1 MILVKTFLFIIYIYS
16 FINFVNIIVKETN
29 YNKGI
34 KRILNNLTIS
44 SVSVVG
50 LYVVEYYI

>member
-1 MILVKTFLFIIYIYS
+1 MILVKTFLFIIYIFS

>member
-1 MILVKTFLFIIYIYS
+1 MLFLKITLFIIYIFS
-16 FINFVNIIVKETN
+16 FINIIVKETN

-34 KRILNNLTIS
+34 KKVLNNLTLG
-44 SVSVVG
+44 SVSVIG

>member
-1 MILVKTFLFIIYIYS
+1 MILVKTFLFIIYIFS

-34 KRILNNLTIS
+34 KRILNNLTIGS
-44 SVSVVG
+44 ISVVG

>member
-1 MILVKTFLFIIYIYS
+1 MLFLKITLFIIYIFS

-29 YNKGI
+29 YNKSI
-34 KRILNNLTIS
+34 KKVLNNLTLG
-44 SVSVVG
+44 SVSVIG

>member
-1 MILVKTFLFIIYIYS
+1 MLFLKITLFIIYIFS

-34 KRILNNLTIS
+34 KKILSNLTLGSIS
-44 SVSVVG
+44 VIG